1 MTNEERQIEKFL
13 KQYPQFESD
22 RDYLE
27 LNLYCDIM
35 DKRKPEDHKI
45 IAVSN
50 LPHDL
55 LKVGYMLADKWTL
68 KE

>member
-1 MTNEERQIEKFL
+1 MTNEQRVLEMFCKKF
-13 KQYPQFESD
+13 PQFEKD
-22 RDYLE
+22 REYLE

-35 DKRKPEDHKI
+35 DKRKEKDKI
-45 IAVSN
+45 IAVSD

-55 LKVGYMLADKWTL
+55 LKIGYMLPNDWKL

>member
-1 MTNEERQIEKFL
+1 MTNEQRVLEMFCKKF
-13 KQYPQFESD
+13 PQFKKD
-22 RDYLE
+22 REYLE

-35 DKRKPEDHKI
+35 DKRKEKDKI
-45 IAVSN
+45 IAVSD

-55 LKVGYMLADKWTL
+55 LKIGYMLPNDWKL

>member
-1 MTNEERQIEKFL
+1 MTNAQRVLEMFCKKF
-13 KQYPQFESD
+13 PQFEKD
-22 RDYLE
+22 REYLE

-35 DKRKPEDHKI
+35 DKRKEKDKI
-45 IAVSN
+45 IAVSD

-55 LKVGYMLADKWTL
+55 LKIGYMLPNDWKL